1 MPLPPHTG
9 TQYNTLSTLTT
20 SCQDNYTL
28 VGSAR
33 RDCGDDGVWSGT
45 LASCAPASCDLVTC
59 PRYNRCDTK
68 EGVASCAPFGRFEFE
83 EFLSACFQEIKYED
97 DCDREISEIRGLLE
111 PEAFLESFASSILS
125 VELIDNTQPYFMIR
139 KFIRETSPREG
150 SLTESF
156 MGRVIEIIEHY
167 IEHIET
173 LVIHDNRE
181 VLVAQSMFLVNT
193 NIRNIQRRKT
203 EEAAPR
209 SREQARQAW
218 LNTSKKY
225 RSNPGKKK
233 TETLAYSGK
242 YSDIMVKLV
251 ELAQKLVN
259 ILGASKKD
267 EL

>member
-1 MPLPPHTG
+1 M
-9 TQYNTLSTLTT
+9 
-20 SCQDNYTL
+20 
-28 VGSAR
+28 
-33 RDCGDDGVWSGT
+33 
-45 LASCAPASCDLVTC
+45 
-59 PRYNRCDTK
+59 
-68 EGVASCAPFGRFEFE
+68 ASCAPFRRFEFE

-97 DCDREISEIRGLLE
+97 DCEREISEIRELLE
-111 PEAFLESFASSILS
+111 PDIFLESFASSILRL
-125 VELIDNTQPYFMIR
+125 ELIDNTQPYLMIR

-167 IEHIET
+167 IQHIET

-242 YSDIMVKLV
+242 YSDIMKKLV